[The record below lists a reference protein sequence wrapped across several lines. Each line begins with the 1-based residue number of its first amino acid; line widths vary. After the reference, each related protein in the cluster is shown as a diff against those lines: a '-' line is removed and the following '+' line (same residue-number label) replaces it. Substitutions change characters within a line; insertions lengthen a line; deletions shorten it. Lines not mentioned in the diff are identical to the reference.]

1 MRAYTDN
8 LRSVNEMPNW
18 LKPVSLG
25 LQIRQI
31 RKALGMTQQQL
42 AERSK
47 LRQSVVAE
55 IESGKRTGLCLTTL
69 ARLAEGLH
77 CHPIVQMVPR
87 KRIRDLMDERSME
100 LARKIVAMSS
110 GSSAIELQ
118 MPGPGVINKE
128 IHKVKKDILEKHRSS
143 LWQNI

>member
-1 MRAYTDN
+1 MQAYTDN
-8 LRSVNEMPNW
+8 LRSINEMPNW

-31 RKALGMTQQQL
+31 RKALGMTQLQL

-55 IESGKRTGLCLTTL
+55 IEGGKRKDLCLTTM
-69 ARLAEGLH
+69 ARLAEGLN
-77 CHPIVQMVPR
+77 CQPIVQMVPQ
-87 KRIRDLMDERSME
+87 KKIRDLIDERSTE
-100 LARKIVAMSS
+100 LARKIVAVSS

-118 MPGPGVINKE
+118 MPERSVIGKE
-128 IHKVKKDILEKHRSS
+128 INEVKKDILEKHRSS